1 MLPSSGKSK
10 NITSFMDLLEKS
22 KNLTDTKGTVWSD
35 VVCRIR
41 GLKLNLNKGTYL
53 SCPACKKKVHEE
65 FDHVCESCNEKYE
78 RAKYRYIL
86 NVNLVDGEEQIWVSA
101 YDAIGEKLLAIEG
114 EDVLTAD
121 AFMRMTE
128 DELSARIK

>member
-1 MLPSSGKSK
+1 M
-10 NITSFMDLLEKS
+10 
-22 KNLTDTKGTVWSD
+22 
-35 VVCRIR
+35 
-41 GLKLNLNKGTYL
+41 NLNKGTYL
-53 SCPACKKKVHEE
+53 SCPTCKKKVHEE
-65 FDHVCESCNEKYE
+65 FDHACESCHEKYE

-114 EDVLTAD
+114 EDALTAD